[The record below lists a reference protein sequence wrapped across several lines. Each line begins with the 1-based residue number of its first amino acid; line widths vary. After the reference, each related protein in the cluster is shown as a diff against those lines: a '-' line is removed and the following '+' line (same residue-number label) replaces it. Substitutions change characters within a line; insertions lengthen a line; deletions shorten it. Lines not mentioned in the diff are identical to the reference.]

1 MTPDQIIAAVTALVL
16 NTENPD
22 FDRLRQGGLDAR
34 YPVTISNCDFAPAP
48 FEVEGKTI
56 LCGTVDV
63 PEDYDKPEGR
73 RVGLKFALFGAL
85 TQSPA
90 PDPLVYLH
98 GGPAAGTLHMIDAI
112 ATAAFPKHRLT
123 RDIVTFDQRGAAL
136 SAGSV
141 ACTKGLADH
150 ILELALATKESPAK
164 EGSYLAE
171 LVAPC
176 VEEIKAS
183 GADLP
188 AYNTAN
194 NARDVR
200 ALMSALGYGDY
211 NVYGISYGTRL
222 ALEVMRTA
230 PEGVRSVVIDG
241 VAPSF
246 VPILDTFATPFAD
259 AMDKLAEQCAAD
271 EACHAAYPDV
281 AASFNAAMEKLGTD
295 PVPGGPGDQ
304 ALDAGALYNTVFE
317 LRNKW
322 RLQYEITPYLPRIF
336 AEAMEGKRD
345 AYDAMVAGFDHKPD
359 PKAIVSAADLTED
372 ERALAVAAM
381 DMAATMKSL
390 GEAADSIVTQLRS
403 DVQAEMQS
411 VSIAEAFDRRASMAL
426 REMTDREAAARFMTD
441 YTLMRSAEP
450 SRETLA
456 DFVRSNFTGPDQG
469 DLLSLVSAMSTADV
483 ARTFEIAAQTT
494 KPYEIA
500 VAKAVGFDIYIC
512 QESSNSMEGFDK
524 VAQEIAKRYP
534 LFGDPYFRQAAAG
547 PISQCAS
554 FEEHQREGFQD
565 PVVSDI
571 PTLVLNGTLD
581 TQTSMHWGA
590 LAAETLGNVRNYI
603 IPEAGHGTIIYQGCA
618 RDIAAAFTNN
628 PAAELDVSCIDEL
641 EPKFILPDAP
651 LAGVMD

>member
-1 MTPDQIIAAVTALVL
+1 MKAEQIIAAVTALLL

-22 FDRLRQGGLDAR
+22 FDRLRAGGYDER
-34 YPVTISNCDFAPAP
+34 YPVTVSACDFPPAP
-48 FEVEGKTI
+48 FEVEGHTI
-56 LCGTVDV
+56 LCGAVSV
-63 PEDYDKPEGR
+63 PEDYGKPEGR
-73 RVGLKFALFGAL
+73 RVALKFALFDAL

-98 GGPAAGTLHMIDAI
+98 GGPAAGTLHMIDAV
-112 ATAAFPKHRLT
+112 ATAAFPRHRMT

-141 ACTKGLADH
+141 ACAEGLAEH
-150 ILELALATKESPAK
+150 ILDLAVATRNSPAQA
-164 EGSYLAE
+164 EAYLSGM
-171 LVAPC
+171 VAPC

-183 GADLP
+183 GADLS

-200 ALMSALGYGDY
+200 ALMSALGYGPY
-211 NVYGISYGTRL
+211 NIYGISYGTRL

-259 AMDKLAEQCAAD
+259 SIDKLSEQCAAD

-281 AASFNAAMEKLGTD
+281 AASFNAAFAKLETD
-295 PVPGGPGDQ
+295 PVPGGPRDQ
-304 ALDAGALYNTVFE
+304 VLDGGALYHTVFE

-336 AEAMEGKRD
+336 AEAVEGKRD
-345 AYDAMVAGFDHKPD
+345 AYDAMVARFGKEPSL
-359 PKAIVSAADLTED
+359 KAGLGAADLTED
-372 ERALAVAAM
+372 ERALAAAAL
-381 DMAATMKSL
+381 DMAATMTSL
-390 GEAADSIVTQLRS
+390 GKAADAVVTQLRS
-403 DVQAEMQS
+403 DLQAALQS
-411 VSIAEAFDRRASMAL
+411 VSVAEAFDRRASLAL

-441 YTLMRSAEP
+441 YTVMRSGERTKEALAE
-450 SRETLA
+450 
-456 DFVRSNFTGPDQG
+456 FVRKNFTGPDQA
-469 DLLSLVSAMSTADV
+469 DLLALVSAMGPEDIE
-483 ARTFEIAAQTT
+483 RTFSIAAQTT
-494 KPYEIA
+494 KQYEVA
-500 VAKAVGFDIYIC
+500 VAKAIGFDIYIC
-512 QESSNSMEGFDK
+512 QESFNSLEGFDK
-524 VAQEIAKRYP
+524 VTQEIAKRYP
-534 LFGDPYFRQAAAG
+534 LFGDPFFRRAAAG

-554 FEEHQREGFQD
+554 FEKHPREGFLD

-590 LAAETLGNVRNYI
+590 LAAERLSNARNYI
-603 IPEAGHGTIIYQGCA
+603 IPEAGHGTIIYQSCA
-618 RDIAAAFTNN
+618 RDIAAAFTND
-628 PAAELDVSCIDEL
+628 PGAELDVSCIDTL
-641 EPKFILPDAP
+641 KPKFILPDDP
-651 LAGVMD
+651 LP